1 MSEQHPAQQPA
12 PEEGGSPAP
21 PPGYGPPPPGYP
33 PPSYPPRGYGPP
45 PPGYGPPA
53 GGPGQHQGAGRTGSE
68 DTLWAVLAHLSFFV
82 LGLIAPLVIL
92 LTSGERSPF
101 IRGHAAEA
109 LNFHITVLIASVVS
123 FALIFVVVG
132 IFLLPAVLIAAAV
145 FSVLAAV
152 AAGRGQPYRYPVNLR
167 LVR

>member
-109 LNFHITVLIASVVS
+109 LNFHITLTIAMIVS
-123 FALIFVVVG
+123 IPLVFLFIGIPLVFAIIIGG
-132 IFLLPAVLIAAAV
+132 IV
-145 FSVLAAV
+145 FGIIAAV
-152 AAGRGQPYRYPVNLR
+152 AASRREPYRYPLTIHFVS
-167 LVR
+167 